1 MKVNVVT
8 ELMDMLGKSRK
19 DRIGNAICLTV
30 MVAIAILMAIYSPAN
45 LDEDGN
51 YDECGH
57 HRCAIIQVAGATI

>member
-8 ELMDMLGKSRK
+8 ELMDMLGKNRK
-19 DRIGNAICLTV
+19 DRISNIICGTV
-30 MVAIAILMAIYSPAN
+30 FVAIAILMAIYGPSG